1 MKRRFLLSFLVIFSM
16 FTIQASAAFKPM
28 MGSRAALHGGNTGVA
43 VYGIMYH
50 RLTENINELS
60 EYCIFANEFEKD
72 ILYLKEN
79 GYTFLSP
86 EDLRTGNFTNQSKNV
101 IITFDDGYSSDYKYA
116 LPILEKHQVPAVFFV
131 VAGLIGT
138 PDYMT
143 PEELNLLAQSPYVTV
158 GSHTNVFHNY
168 IPQGVRNKI
177 SSAEGRYEYVQDVK
191 SSISKLEAIT
201 QKTVTNFAYP
211 YGMYNAQI
219 EYELREA
226 VPNLI
231 TFSSDQQVNIR
242 MGAGFDMVGR
252 FNRANKVGI
261 ETLVR

>member
-1 MKRRFLLSFLVIFSM
+1 MMDTAVI
-16 FTIQASAAFKPM
+16 T
-28 MGSRAALHGGNTGVA
+28 
-43 VYGIMYH
+43 
-50 RLTENINELS
+50 
-60 EYCIFANEFEKD
+60 
-72 ILYLKEN
+72 
-79 GYTFLSP
+79 
-86 EDLRTGNFTNQSKNV
+86 
-101 IITFDDGYSSDYKYA
+101 KYA
-116 LPILEKHQVPAVFFV
+116 LPILEKQQVPAVFFV